1 MNNHHQ
7 ILQRRDLWRLCFI
20 LVVLLASCG
29 DGSKKA
35 STTSTAIDYNAVS
48 IPQFNADSAYRYV
61 ADQLAYGCRTPNS
74 EAQKKCAHYLVGQ
87 LQKWCDTV
95 IVQEF
100 PAQLWDGTTV
110 RGKNIIASIEAPAG
124 TPNRRIILGAHWDS
138 RLWADHDPDQS
149 NHRKP
154 ILGANDGASGVGLL
168 LELARVVSAKR
179 PNTSIDIILF
189 DVEDQGVPEWADTYQ
204 DDSWCIGSQYWAA
217 HPHTPH
223 YTALYGVLLD
233 MVGTQQPRY
242 TKENVSRHFAG
253 SILNKYWDVAAALGY
268 GNIFVNQDTPDILD
282 DHYYVNRLAGIPMID
297 IVQNSPDCSFFPYWH
312 TLGDNLDHVDKNT
325 LAITAKVILKTIY
338 GDYGE

>member
-1 MNNHHQ
+1 MNNNHQ

-20 LVVLLASCG
+20 LVVLLAGCG
-29 DGSKKA
+29 DGSKKP

-48 IPQFNADSAYRYV
+48 IPQFNADSAYHYV
-61 ADQLAYGCRTPNS
+61 ADQLAFGFRTPNS
-74 EAQKKCAHYLVGQ
+74 EAQKKCANYLVGQ

-100 PAQLWDGTTV
+100 PAQLWDGTKV
-110 RGKNIIASIEAPAG
+110 RGKNIIASIEAPSG

-138 RLWADHDPDQS
+138 RMWADHDPDEA

-168 LELARVVSAKR
+168 LELARVVSTNR
-179 PNTSIDIILF
+179 PATAIDIIFF

-204 DDSWCIGSQYWAA
+204 DDSWCIGSQYWSS

-253 SILNKYWDVAAALGY
+253 SILNKYWDVASALGY

-312 TLGDNLDHVDKNT
+312 TLGDNLDHVDKNS
-325 LAITAKVILKTIY
+325 LAITAKVLLKTIY